1 MKKLVLAI
9 ALAPLAVG
17 IFSKPTAAD
26 STAGLLVSLRCR
38 GGYNV
43 QIWQENQS
51 GRYLYRTRSPHG
63 NLNLSGG
70 TSQATEGVRV
80 YKFRNG
86 TYEYWVWDG
95 TLDSLEAGTLEV
107 YENNRILMQ
116 QPCRKI

>member
-9 ALAPLAVG
+9 ALAPLTAG
-17 IFSKPTAAD
+17 IFSEPTAAD

-43 QIWQENQS
+43 QIWQENVS
-51 GRYLYRTRSPHG
+51 RRYLYRTRSPHS

-70 TSQATEGVRV
+70 TSQAIGGVRV

-86 TYEYWVWDG
+86 TYKYRVWVG
-95 TLDSLEAGTLEV
+95 PPDSLEAGTLEV

-116 QPCRKI
+116 QPCWKI